1 MVQKRTLSRSRLVNN
16 PSPNDDQI
24 INGHD
29 MTPETRAKK
38 DKCTLAVY
46 ADGDKLRI
54 LGASDDPLIILKGQ
68 VCELRAVGKQVHVI
82 QRDAVRESPP
92 SSPDPHEDSGSDDFE
107 E

>member
-1 MVQKRTLSRSRLVNN
+1 
-16 PSPNDDQI
+16 
-24 INGHD
+24 

-38 DKCTLAVY
+38 DKCRLVVS

-82 QRDAVRESPP
+82 QRDAVHEGPP
-92 SSPDPHEDSGSDDFE
+92 SAPDPHEDFDTDFAE
-107 E
+107 DGKLRATGVAVVGPPRYFAG

>member
-1 MVQKRTLSRSRLVNN
+1 LVNN
-16 PSPNDDQI
+16 QSTNDDQI
-24 INGHD
+24 INGYD

-54 LGASDDPLIILKGQ
+54 LGASDDPLVILKGQ

-82 QRDAVRESPP
+82 QRHAVRESPP
-92 SSPDPHEDSGSDDFE
+92 SPPDPHEDSGSDDFE